1 MLAQLPADREDTP
14 MSQAEHSAPQVAGSI
29 LGHPVKR
36 TEDVRLI
43 TGAGLYADDVALA
56 PDALHAVFVRSTL
69 AHARIVSIDSSS
81 AEAVP
86 GVVAVHTAASL
97 ELDARKGFPGIP
109 DAFDRPE
116 LARDKARFVGE
127 PLAVVV
133 ATSRATA
140 EDAAEQVL
148 VDYDP
153 LPAVVDRRAAPA
165 PGAAILF
172 DEAGTNVCHEARG
185 GGEDDP
191 LAGAEVT
198 VRLEFHNQRVAPAP
212 MEPNAVVAQP
222 DPENDGLVVWASS
235 QGAFAVRQVLCAS
248 LGLPPERVRV
258 LSPDVGG
265 GFGAKFG
272 VYPEQVVVAAL
283 AQRLGR
289 QVRWVETRSE
299 NLVNMYHGRGQDQEL
314 ELGAKRDGT
323 LVGLRLDI
331 LQDAGAYPQ
340 ISAWLPNLTGMMM
353 SGVYRLPKAQWHCT
367 SVVTNTT
374 PLSAYRG
381 AGRPEAAALIER
393 AMDLLAEEV
402 GLDPAELRRR
412 NFLDP
417 GAFPLTTVTGAAYDS
432 GDYRAALDRVLELA
446 AYDDLRQEQARRRAS
461 AERRQLGIGI
471 SCYVEI
477 TGGGMPAEYGG
488 VRVAQDGSVTVL
500 AGTTPSGQ
508 GHETTLAQLA
518 AERLQVPMSSVSVVH
533 SDTAAVKWGFGT
545 VGSRS
550 MQMAGSAVNDACVE
564 VIEEARKLAAELL
577 EVDGSD
583 LEVADGGLR
592 VRGVP
597 TSAVGWADLAAR
609 AGDDGLRADVDFAQ
623 QGPTFPFGAHVAVVE
638 VDLDTGNAR
647 LQQHVAVDDCGTVLN
662 PLLVRGQQHGGV
674 AQGVA
679 QVLYEEVVI
688 DADGGSRTASF
699 LDYGMPTANELPPV
713 VTDGTV
719 TPTPLNAL
727 GVKGVGESG
736 TIGAGPAVHNAVLDA
751 LSQLGVR
758 HLDMPLTPEKVWRAV
773 RPAT

>member
-1 MLAQLPADREDTP
+1 
-14 MSQAEHSAPQVAGSI
+14 MSRVEQVGASI

-69 AHARIVSIDSSS
+69 AHARVVSIDASA
-81 AEAVP
+81 AEALP

-97 ELDARKGFPGIP
+97 ELGKRKGFPGIP

-116 LARDKARFVGE
+116 LARDRVRFVGE
-127 PLAVVV
+127 PVAVVV
-133 ATSRATA
+133 AASRAAA
-140 EDAAEQVL
+140 EDAAGQVL
-148 VDYDP
+148 VDYDA
-153 LPAVVDRRAAPA
+153 LPAVVDPRAAQA
-165 PGAAILF
+165 PDAPILF
-172 DEAGTNVCHEARG
+172 EEAGTNVCHEAG
-185 GGEDDP
+185 AGDDDDP

-212 MEPNAVVAQP
+212 MEPNALVAQP
-222 DPENDGLVVWASS
+222 DPATCGLVVWAST
-235 QGAFAVRQVLCAS
+235 QGTFAMRGVLSAA
-248 LGLPPERVRV
+248 LDLPPERVRV

-272 VYPEQVVVAAL
+272 VYPEAVVVTAL
-283 AQRLGR
+283 ALRLDR

-299 NLVNMYHGRGQDQEL
+299 NLVNMYHGRGQTQEL
-314 ELGAKRDGT
+314 ELGARRDGT
-323 LVGLRLDI
+323 LVGLRLRI

-340 ISAWLPNLTGMMM
+340 ISAWLPNLTAMMM
-353 SGVYRLPKAQWHCT
+353 SGVYRLPKARWSAV

-393 AMDLLAEEV
+393 AMDLLAAEI

-412 NFLDP
+412 NFLAPD
-417 GAFPLTTVTGAAYDS
+417 AFPLTTVTGAAYDS
-432 GDYRAALDRVLELA
+432 GDYRAALDRALELTG
-446 AYDDLRQEQARRRAS
+446 YEDLRSEQARRRANGD
-461 AERRQLGIGI
+461 RRVLGIGM
-471 SCYVEI
+471 SAYVEI
-477 TGGGMPAEYGG
+477 TGGGMPAEYGA
-488 VRVAQDGSVTVL
+488 VRVAGDGRVTVL

-518 AERLQVPMSSVSVVH
+518 AERLQVPMSAVSVVH

-550 MQMAGSAVNDACVE
+550 MQMAGSAVDQACVE
-564 VIEEARKLAAELL
+564 LIEEARRLAAELL
-577 EVDGSD
+577 EVDPAD
-583 LEVADGGLR
+583 LEVAGRGLR

-609 AGDDGLRADVDFAQ
+609 AGDGGLRADVDFTQ
-623 QGPTFPFGAHVAVVE
+623 QGPTFPFGAHVAVIE
-638 VDLDTGNAR
+638 VDLDTGSVR
-647 LQQHVAVDDCGTVLN
+647 LRQHVAVDDCGTVLN
-662 PLLVRGQQHGGV
+662 PLLVKGQQHGGV

-679 QVLYEEVVI
+679 QALHEEVVI
-688 DADGGSRTASF
+688 DADGTPRSASF
-699 LDYGMPTANELPPV
+699 LDYGIPTANELPQIV
-713 VTDGTV
+713 ADGTR
-719 TPTPLNAL
+719 TPTPLNTL
-727 GVKGVGESG
+727 GVKGIGESG

-751 LSQLGVR
+751 LAHLGVR

-773 RPAT
+773 SDRR